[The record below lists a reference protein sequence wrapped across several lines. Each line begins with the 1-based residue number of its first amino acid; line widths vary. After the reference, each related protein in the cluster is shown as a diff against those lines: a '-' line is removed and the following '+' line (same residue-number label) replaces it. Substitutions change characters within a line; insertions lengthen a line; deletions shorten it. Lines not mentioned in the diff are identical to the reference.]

1 MGSIKLSYVGCSGR
15 PGPTKVVELELA
27 SEWRQER
34 RGLIIATPVTVAI
47 TSFGPRMP
55 LAVGLTHL
63 RPSQWSVRE
72 EGSRRSH
79 DLAIPLRDQE
89 IRFIEDHRG
98 GADLELHISFDWV
111 MHATSERDMQTS
123 GGRFRLREPFRQQEG
138 IGAGYRIAAS
148 DWQHALEA
156 SGVGAR
162 RWFDAPLLPLG
173 SDEYTEAALTYLDD
187 AKAALEGGNW
197 SDVVGNCRAAVEAAG
212 YADGSQKPNWDRWLK
227 AGVPDDK
234 HRAELNAVLTA
245 LREHAQTVAR
255 HAKPPFIR
263 AVREEAEFVYV
274 TTISFFSMISRLME
288 RRLRE
293 C

>member
-89 IRFIEDHRG
+89 IRFIED
-98 GADLELHISFDWV
+98 
-111 MHATSERDMQTS
+111 T
-123 GGRFRLREPFRQQEG
+123 
-138 IGAGYRIAAS
+138 
-148 DWQHALEA
+148 
-156 SGVGAR
+156 GV
-162 RWFDAPLLPLG
+162 
-173 SDEYTEAALTYLDD
+173 
-187 AKAALEGGNW
+187 
-197 SDVVGNCRAAVEAAG
+197 
-212 YADGSQKPNWDRWLK
+212 
-227 AGVPDDK
+227 
-234 HRAELNAVLTA
+234 
-245 LREHAQTVAR
+245 AQTLSCTSASTGSCT
-255 HAKPPFIR
+255 PPQNGTCR
-263 AVREEAEFVYV
+263 LPAEG
-274 TTISFFSMISRLME
+274 SG
-288 RRLRE
+288 
-293 C
+293 